1 MFRTLC
7 RRDKYIILF
16 SLLKNQPGSVMRKFI
31 ITISIL
37 LFIFFI
43 GCDKSGKDDT
53 NQESSP
59 DVTNS
64 NRSDDKQVDKNKN
77 VDYNDFAENMK
88 KLGDMMSGGEKVEV
102 VNFRKLKTLL
112 PEEIDDLKRTNFSGE
127 KTNAFGI
134 KVSKAEGKYKSEDNK
149 QRIEITILDI
159 GSMKG
164 LAGMTAFAWSWAEI
178 DKESDDGFERT
189 FEYKGHKAYEKY
201 STKYQ
206 DGEVQVLVAKRF
218 MVEVKGNDVPMEKIH
233 SALEEINIGDLEG
246 MKDEGKKEE

>member
-1 MFRTLC
+1 MKKLA
-7 RRDKYIILF
+7 LF
-16 SLLKNQPGSVMRKFI
+16 
-31 ITISIL
+31 ISIL
-37 LFIFFI
+37 LFIFFT
-43 GCDKSGKDDT
+43 GCNKSGKDDA
-53 NQESSP
+53 NQESSS
-59 DVTNS
+59 DVTN
-64 NRSDDKQVDKNKN
+64 NNGSDDEQVDENKN
-77 VDYNDFAENMK
+77 GDYDDFAENMK
-88 KLGDMMSGGEKVEV
+88 KLEDMMSSEETVEV
-102 VNFRKLKTLL
+102 VNFRKLKALL

-134 KVSKAEGKYKSEDNK
+134 KVSKAEGQYKSEDNK
-149 QRIEITILDI
+149 QKIEITILDM

-189 FEYKGHKAYEKY
+189 FEYEGHKAYEKY
-201 STKYQ
+201 NTNYQ

-233 SALEEINIGDLEG
+233 SALEEINFGDLES

>member
-1 MFRTLC
+1 MIKKLTL
-7 RRDKYIILF
+7 F
-16 SLLKNQPGSVMRKFI
+16 
-31 ITISIL
+31 ISIL
-37 LFIFFI
+37 LFIFYT
-43 GCDKSGKDDT
+43 GCDKLAKDDA
-53 NQESSP
+53 NQDSRPNES
-59 DVTNS
+59 N
-64 NRSDDKQVDKNKN
+64 NKGNNDKQVDKNKN
-77 VDYNDFAENMK
+77 GDYDDFTENMK
-88 KLGDMMSGGEKVEV
+88 KLEEMMSGGETVEV
-102 VNFRKLKTLL
+102 VNFRKLKELL
-112 PEEIDDLKRTNFSGE
+112 PEEIDDLKRTGFSGE

-134 KVSKAEGKYKSEDNK
+134 KVSKAEGEYKSEDNK
-149 QRIEITILDI
+149 QTIKITILDM

-201 STKYQ
+201 NTKYQ

-233 SALEEINIGDLEG
+233 SALNEVNISDLQS

>member
-1 MFRTLC
+1 MIKRLALLIS
-7 RRDKYIILF
+7 IIL
-16 SLLKNQPGSVMRKFI
+16 V
-31 ITISIL
+31 
-37 LFIFFI
+37 IFFT
-43 GCDKSGKDDT
+43 GCDKSDKDDA

-59 DVTNS
+59 NVS
-64 NRSDDKQVDKNKN
+64 NNNGSDDKQVDKNKN
-77 VDYNDFAENMK
+77 GDYDDFTENMK
-88 KLGDMMSGGEKVEV
+88 KLEDMMSGEETVEV
-102 VNFRKLKTLL
+102 VNFRKLKELL
-112 PEEIDDLKRTNFSGE
+112 PEEIDDLKRTGFSGE

-149 QRIEITILDI
+149 QKIEITILDM

-201 STKYQ
+201 NTNYQ

-218 MVEVKGNDVPMEKIH
+218 MVEIKGNDVPVDKIH
-233 SALEEINIGDLEG
+233 SALDEVNIGDLES

>member
-1 MFRTLC
+1 MIKRLALLIS
-7 RRDKYIILF
+7 IIL
-16 SLLKNQPGSVMRKFI
+16 V
-31 ITISIL
+31 
-37 LFIFFI
+37 IFFT
-43 GCDKSGKDDT
+43 GCDKSGKDDA

-59 DVTNS
+59 NVS
-64 NRSDDKQVDKNKN
+64 NNNGSDDKQVDKNKN
-77 VDYNDFAENMK
+77 GDYDDFTENMK
-88 KLGDMMSGGEKVEV
+88 KLEDMMSGEETVEV
-102 VNFRKLKTLL
+102 VNFRKLKELL
-112 PEEIDDLKRTNFSGE
+112 PEEIDDLKRTNSSGE

-149 QRIEITILDI
+149 QKIEITILDM

-201 STKYQ
+201 NTNYQ

-218 MVEVKGNDVPMEKIH
+218 MVEIKGNDVPVDKIH
-233 SALEEINIGDLEG
+233 SALDEVNIGDLES

>member
-1 MFRTLC
+1 MIKKLTL
-7 RRDKYIILF
+7 F
-16 SLLKNQPGSVMRKFI
+16 
-31 ITISIL
+31 ISIL
-37 LFIFFI
+37 LFIFFT
-43 GCDKSGKDDT
+43 GCDKSGKDDA

-59 DVTNS
+59 NVS
-64 NRSDDKQVDKNKN
+64 NNNGSDDKQVDKNKN
-77 VDYNDFAENMK
+77 GDYDDFTESMK
-88 KLGDMMSGGEKVEV
+88 KLEDMMSGEEKVEV
-102 VNFRKLKTLL
+102 VNFRKLKELL
-112 PEEIDDLKRTNFSGE
+112 PEEIDDLKRTGFSGE

-149 QRIEITILDI
+149 QKIEITILDM

-201 STKYQ
+201 NTNYQ

-218 MVEVKGNDVPMEKIH
+218 MVEVKGNDVPVGKIH
-233 SALEEINIGDLEG
+233 SALDEVNIGDLES
-246 MKDEGKKEE
+246 MKV

>member
-1 MFRTLC
+1 M
-7 RRDKYIILF
+7 K
-16 SLLKNQPGSVMRKFI
+16 KFI

-53 NQESSP
+53 DQESSP
-59 DVTNS
+59 NVAN
-64 NRSDDKQVDKNKN
+64 NNGSDDEQVDKNKN
-77 VDYNDFAENMK
+77 GDYNDFTESMK

-102 VNFRKLKTLL
+102 VNFRKLKELL
-112 PEEIDDLKRTNFSGE
+112 PEELDGMKRTGFSGE
-127 KTNAFGI
+127 KTNAFGLNI
-134 KVSKAEGKYKSEDNK
+134 SQAEGEYKSEDNK
-149 QRIEITILDI
+149 QNIKITIIDM

-189 FEYKGHKAYEKY
+189 FEYKGHKAFEKY
-201 STKYQ
+201 NTKYR

-218 MVEVKGNDVPMEKIH
+218 MVEIKGNDTPMEKIR
-233 SALEEINIGDLEG
+233 SALDEVNIGDLES
-246 MKDEGKKEE
+246 MKEEGKKEE

>member
-1 MFRTLC
+1 MIKKLTL
-7 RRDKYIILF
+7 F
-16 SLLKNQPGSVMRKFI
+16 
-31 ITISIL
+31 ISIL
-37 LFIFFI
+37 LFIFFT
-43 GCDKSGKDDT
+43 GCDKSGKDDA
-53 NQESSP
+53 NQDSHP
-59 DVTNS
+59 NVS
-64 NRSDDKQVDKNKN
+64 NDKGKNDEQVDKNKN
-77 VDYNDFAENMK
+77 VDYNDFTENMK
-88 KLGDMMSGGEKVEV
+88 KLEEMMSGGETVEV
-102 VNFRKLKTLL
+102 VNFRKLKELL
-112 PEEIDDLKRTNFSGE
+112 PEEIDDLKRTGFSGE

-134 KVSKAEGKYKSEDNK
+134 KVSKAEGEYKSEDNK
-149 QRIEITILDI
+149 QNIKITILDM

-201 STKYQ
+201 NTKYQ

-233 SALEEINIGDLEG
+233 SALDEVNIGDLES